1 MHNTLHSAL
10 MVRMGCGLYVSE
22 TYIVYADLSV
32 SQSWRLGMGPASDQL
47 AEASV
52 SWVSASACLG
62 LKDVYTCYKGYY
74 GSGSPYSL
82 GR

>member
-1 MHNTLHSAL
+1 MPWWY
-10 MVRMGCGLYVSE
+10 VCGLYVSE

-32 SQSWRLGMGPASDQL
+32 SQSWRLGMGLASDQL

-62 LKDVYTCYKGYY
+62 LKDVYTTGVDKG
-74 GSGSPYSL
+74 GSPPPQSP
-82 GR
+82 GQKFF